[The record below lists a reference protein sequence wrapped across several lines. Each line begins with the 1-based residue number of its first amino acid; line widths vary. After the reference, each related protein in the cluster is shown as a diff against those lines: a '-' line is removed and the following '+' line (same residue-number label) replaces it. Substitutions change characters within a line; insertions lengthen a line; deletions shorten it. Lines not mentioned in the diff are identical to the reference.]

1 MVALRIL
8 GICGSLRRESYNR
21 LALGTA
27 REQAPDGVVLETF
40 DRLRDIPPYDDDL
53 RAAAGFPAAVGALR
67 EAIRAADAL
76 LFVSPEYNYSVPG
89 QLKNAIDW
97 ASRAPDQPF
106 QDKPVAIMGASPG
119 VVGTARMQH
128 HLRQCL
134 VFLDARV
141 LSRPEVMIGQVA
153 GKFDA
158 SGRLVD
164 EATAQQIK
172 ALLTALQAWTL
183 RLRR

>member
-1 MVALRIL
+1 
-8 GICGSLRRESYNR
+8 
-21 LALGTA
+21 
-27 REQAPDGVVLETF
+27 
-40 DRLRDIPPYDDDL
+40 
-53 RAAAGFPAAVGALR
+53 
-67 EAIRAADAL
+67 
-76 LFVSPEYNYSVPG
+76 
-89 QLKNAIDW
+89 
-97 ASRAPDQPF
+97 
-106 QDKPVAIMGASPG
+106 MGASPG